1 MYMILLCFR
10 PLGQMLRPL
19 IDTMSVQPSGGHAVF
34 NQQQLQQ
41 QSMNS
46 GPESTNEPKTQ
57 ISPAQQ
63 QQVPV
68 PHATAGN
75 SLPGSSNSSR
85 SDTSNFD
92 PSLEEEEMYDPFVYN
107 EVITLFLDFLVEDK
121 LYFGEH
127 WTHLTD

>member
-1 MYMILLCFR
+1 
-10 PLGQMLRPL
+10 MLRPL

-41 QSMNS
+41 SMNS
-46 GPESTNEPKTQ
+46 GAESTNEPKTQ

-75 SLPGSSNSSR
+75 SLPGSTNSSR

-92 PSLEEEEMYDPFVYN
+92 PSLEEEEIYDPFVYN
-107 EVITLFLDFLVEDK
+107 EVITLFLDILVKGK

-127 WTHLTD
+127 RAYLTD